1 MEDTGYPWIPPHC
14 LIYHGSTM
22 ESPMVNPS
30 KIGNID
36 KPGMIF
42 WTPQELM
49 AQELAKAAASR
60 FVGQAGLRTNLWRF
74 VSFLGVCKEDVYLCS
89 MMFYAYVCICICMYI
104 YISINFQRLWRQF
117 NFRLK
122 VFQRW
127 NSFGLWQV
135 SSRARTA
142 SPRWAW
148 TDLGR
153 VAQQG
158 SF

>member
-1 MEDTGYPWIPPHC
+1 
-14 LIYHGSTM
+14 
-22 ESPMVNPS
+22 
-30 KIGNID
+30 
-36 KPGMIF
+36 
-42 WTPQELM
+42 M

-74 VSFLGVCKEDVYLCS
+74 VSFLGGMQRRCIS
-89 MMFYAYVCICICMYI
+89 MFYDVLCICMYMYMYVYI
-104 YISINFQRLWRQF
+104 YINKYSKALKAVQLQIESISTVEQP
-117 NFRLK
+117 K
-122 VFQRW
+122 
-127 NSFGLWQV
+127 GLWQV